1 MSALFLFPT
10 HSNCDAGV
18 REKGEHLGF
27 SHLVLSVAAAAAVVG
42 RKSCVDEAEIVAA
55 GDLERKN
62 KAGK

>member
-1 MSALFLFPT
+1 M
-10 HSNCDAGV
+10 HGNCDAGV
-18 REKGEHLGF
+18 REKGERLGF

-55 GDLERKN
+55 GDLELKN